1 MDKAFDYKKIHLTGV
16 GGVSM
21 SSIAK
26 YLLECGFEVSGSDI
40 NENEF
45 TSELISKGLVFRKGH
60 SAGNVGNAE
69 LLVYNSAIKSDNE
82 EILFAESKGIP
93 VFGRMKFL
101 SLLSDEFAVKAGIAG
116 CHGKTTC
123 TGMVASVLKNA
134 GKKAYAHIGGN
145 VIPFGNCL
153 YTGKDIFVSEIC
165 EYKKN
170 VDLFTSDIAAVTNVG
185 FDHPDCYRNENDIA
199 KTYLSFLRRAKIS
212 IINADDEFL
221 REYRGNT
228 MSFGI
233 KNGDVRAENIKETQ
247 NGVSFQL
254 IFNGLRHEVKLN
266 VHGKYNVYNALCA
279 FCVCYALEIDEKQ
292 IVKGLN
298 DFSGVKRRFEK
309 IGAFNGVPVI
319 CDYAHHPKEIENS
332 LKTAKAIFGEN
343 IAVIFQPHTYSRTKA
358 LLNDFVSVLK
368 ESDNLCIYKT
378 FPAREKFEEEGDAKR
393 IYEKIDGSVY
403 ADNPEEL
410 KKYLR
415 ETTEK
420 GVNLILALGAGD
432 IYYIINSFCDGK
444 D

>member
-1 MDKAFDYKKIHLTGV
+1 MEKTFSYKKIHLTGV

-26 YLLECGFEVSGSDI
+26 YLLECGCEVSGSDI
-40 NENEF
+40 NENDF
-45 TSELISKGLVFRKGH
+45 TRELISKGLAFYKGH
-60 SAGNVGNAE
+60 GEDNVGNAE
-69 LLVYNSAIKSDNE
+69 VLVYNSAIKPDNE
-82 EILFAESKGIP
+82 EIVFAESKGIP
-93 VFGRMKFL
+93 VLGRMEFL
-101 SLLSDEFAVKAGIAG
+101 SLLSDEFRVKAGIAG

-123 TGMVASVLKNA
+123 TGMVANVLKNA
-134 GKKAYAHIGGN
+134 GKKIFAHIGGN

-170 VDLFTSDIAAVTNVG
+170 VDLFTADIAAVTNVG

-199 KTYLSFLRRAKIS
+199 KAYHSFLKRAKIS
-212 IINADDEFL
+212 IINADDEILCKFKERTL
-221 REYRGNT
+221 
-228 MSFGI
+228 SFGV
-233 KNGDVRAENIKETQ
+233 KNGDVRAENIKEVK

-279 FCVCYALEIDEKQ
+279 FCVCYALEIDEEQ

-309 IGAFNGVPVI
+309 IGAFSGVPVI

-332 LKTAKAIFGEN
+332 LKTAKEIFGEN
-343 IAVIFQPHTYSRTKA
+343 IAVIFQSHTYSRTKA
-358 LLNDFVSVLK
+358 LLTDFVSVLNECK
-368 ESDNLCIYKT
+368 SLCIYKT
-378 FPAREKFEEEGDAKR
+378 FPAREKFDKEGDGKR
-393 IYEKIDGSVY
+393 IFEKIDGSVY
-403 ADNPEEL
+403 ADTPEIL

-432 IYYIINSFCDGK
+432 IYDIMVKTTDNN
-444 D
+444 